1 MTMMMM
7 KEMSGAGLGSFL
19 GLVIPLDRTGNE
31 CAFYCIGN
39 EDGGTRYGMVWPCV
53 PYVRLNTPLSIAY

>member
-1 MTMMMM
+1 MMM

-31 CAFYCIGN
+31 SAFYCIGIGI
-39 EDGGTRYGMVWPCV
+39 EDGGTTHGMVWPCV
-53 PYVRLNTPLSIAY
+53 PYVRLNAPLLIAY

>member
-1 MTMMMM
+1 MMIM

-31 CAFYCIGN
+31 SAFYCIGIGI
-39 EDGGTRYGMVWPCV
+39 EDRGTRHGMVWPCV
-53 PYVRLNTPLSIAY
+53 PYVRLNAPLLIAY